1 MIRQF
6 LYSIISC
13 IILLFII
20 IKLRYRFW
28 ASQPIF
34 HTYNLWYWLVPP
46 GIIQHNIP
54 EKTKFFDPLIDVMR
68 PHNIST
74 EKKALIFS
82 FLKMHYEYLK
92 KIAYNPSKGS
102 IITLL
107 KGNSYISLRYS
118 SYKKNIIAC
127 LTSRPLECNIGNQ
140 TLTVSYFD
148 YLCVHPKYRKKGAA
162 AKLLYTHYQ
171 STRALGNQPVFVFKR
186 TGSCGINTPI
196 ALFKTYI
203 VASKPYERVNLQ
215 LPNNI
220 STHIIQTYNCELLI
234 HFLREVRMNFD
245 CVIKPKTVHLV
256 DNISNGY
263 IIPTVILDNQT
274 VVCVTLFKN
283 PQIYI
288 DDNLVLECIGS
299 YCRRGYE
306 KYFKSSFTNSIVL
319 LKKKFNFSYIKI
331 ENISHNYHLIKK
343 ILKISIPKWIL
354 SQGYYFY
361 NFAYRPFF
369 SPNVFIIQ

>member
-6 LYSIISC
+6 LYSIKSC

-20 IKLRYRFW
+20 IKRRYRFW

-68 PHNIST
+68 HHNIST
-74 EKKALIFS
+74 EKKALVFS

-92 KIAYNPSKGS
+92 KIVYNPSKGS

-148 YLCVHPKYRKKGAA
+148 FLCVHPKYRKK
-162 AKLLYTHYQ
+162 Y
-171 STRALGNQPVFVFKR
+171 S
-186 TGSCGINTPI
+186 
-196 ALFKTYI
+196 
-203 VASKPYERVNLQ
+203 
-215 LPNNI
+215 
-220 STHIIQTYNCELLI
+220 
-234 HFLREVRMNFD
+234 
-245 CVIKPKTVHLV
+245 
-256 DNISNGY
+256 
-263 IIPTVILDNQT
+263 
-274 VVCVTLFKN
+274 
-283 PQIYI
+283 
-288 DDNLVLECIGS
+288 
-299 YCRRGYE
+299 
-306 KYFKSSFTNSIVL
+306 
-319 LKKKFNFSYIKI
+319 
-331 ENISHNYHLIKK
+331 
-343 ILKISIPKWIL
+343 
-354 SQGYYFY
+354 
-361 NFAYRPFF
+361 
-369 SPNVFIIQ
+369 